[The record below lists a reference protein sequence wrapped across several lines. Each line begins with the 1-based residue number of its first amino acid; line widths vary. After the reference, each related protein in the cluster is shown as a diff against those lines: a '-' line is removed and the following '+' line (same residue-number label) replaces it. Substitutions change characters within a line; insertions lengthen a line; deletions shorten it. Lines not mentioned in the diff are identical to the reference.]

1 MKIKIGNAHK
11 SIPLNLEFDLPLFT
25 VMTGENGSGK
35 THLFEAIKD
44 PRNGLVTLE
53 GKRLKTITYIP
64 FGGLNPQVDENC
76 NPAQVANKVK
86 EVWNSLRNHIPRPTT
101 PVMSVDGSLLP
112 ENDPALHRISKPY
125 KDAILNVAKRAQ
137 VMPSELTEDLIADHI
152 SMKDLQGNNLFNSQF
167 ALIFKTYH
175 VRQYDNKL
183 NKLYQDEGL
192 DTQKYLDK
200 EKFEEKYGEP
210 PWEFVNTIL
219 KRLNLPYTVN
229 SPIGSKRDSD
239 FSFKLVHKH
248 SSIEIGTQDLS
259 TGERTLMSLALA
271 MYNSTST
278 GDRTEMLILDEP
290 DAPLHPSMSKLM
302 LEIIEEEIV
311 NKHGIPVLLST
322 HSPTTIACTPASSLY
337 KITQANKVPERCNL
351 DDSIKILTY
360 GIPNLRVSMEK
371 RRQVFVEHNYDAAY
385 YEALF
390 DILSRIENFTTTPQ
404 FLPPHTLNGSNCEAV
419 IEITQKLRDMGNNQI
434 YGLIDWD
441 LKNTPSQ
448 QIVILGMGNRYAIEN
463 YIFEPHILGLYL
475 IYKKFA
481 SPADLGLAS
490 CSSYLEA
497 CSLITQDPAMI
508 QSIATAVEARI
519 NWNSEN
525 TQTTKSVL
533 ISGNKVL
540 IRDDVLTLKGHDYE
554 ALCKKTWP
562 QLNGVRDGNYGD
574 SALKRDVIR
583 TVINDFPSLMSM
595 DILTTMRQFL

>member
-1 MKIKIGNAHK
+1 MKIKIRNEHK
-11 SIPLNLEFDLPLFT
+11 SIPANLEFDLPLFT

-35 THLFEAIKD
+35 THLFEAMKA
-44 PRNGLVTLE
+44 PENGFVTIE
-53 GKRLKTITYIP
+53 GKQLKNITYIA
-64 FGGLNPQVDENC
+64 FGGLNPQVDQNC
-76 NPAQVANKVK
+76 NPAQVASKVK
-86 EVWNSLRNHIPRPTT
+86 EVWNSLKNHIPRAAATVIPIDN
-101 PVMSVDGSLLP
+101 PLPP
-112 ENDPALHRISKPY
+112 ENDPALRRISKPH
-125 KDAILNVAKRAQ
+125 KDAVLNVAKRAK

-183 NKLYQDEGL
+183 NKLYQEEGV
-192 DTQKYLDK
+192 DASEYLDK
-200 EKFEEKYGEP
+200 EKFEKKYGEP

-219 KRLNLPYTVN
+219 ERLNLPYTVN
-229 SPIGSKRDSD
+229 NPVGSKRDSD

-248 SSIEIGTQDLS
+248 SNIEIGTQDLS

-271 MYNSTST
+271 IYNSTST

-302 LEIIEEEIV
+302 LEIVEEEIV

-337 KITQANKVPERCNL
+337 KITQANKAPERCNL
-351 DDSIKILTY
+351 DDSINILTY
-360 GIPNLRVSMEK
+360 GIPNLRVSIEK

-390 DILSRIENFTTTPQ
+390 DILSRIENFTTIPQ

-419 IEITQKLRDMGNNQI
+419 IEITEKLSSMGNNQI

-475 IYKKFA
+475 IHKNFA
-481 SPADLGLAS
+481 SPADLGLAN
-490 CSSYLEA
+490 CSSYLEVS
-497 CSLITQDPAMI
+497 SLIKKSPTTI
-508 QSIATAVEARI
+508 QLIATAVEAQI
-519 NWNSEN
+519 NWNSDN
-525 TQTTKSVL
+525 TQTTESVL
-533 ISGNKVL
+533 ISGNKL
-540 IRDDVLTLKGHDYE
+540 SIREEVITLKGHDYE
-554 ALCKKTWP
+554 ALCKNTWP
-562 QLNGVRDGNYGD
+562 KLNSVRDGNYGD
-574 SALKRDVIR
+574 STLKRDVIR
-583 TVINDFPSLMSM
+583 TVINDFPSLISI